1 MAGTDQTHLSASTS
15 TSHLANK
22 LKLVW
27 PRKGQ
32 LGGVELILSYI
43 IQIMNSNKLV
53 VGIKIT
59 NKEVRL
65 VLIHLFVNIQSGFG
79 RRQIVAFMR

>member
-43 IQIMNSNKLV
+43 IQIMNSNELV
-53 VGIKIT
+53 KIT

-65 VLIHLFVNIQSGFG
+65 VLIHLFVNIQSGFHVILTTYFV
-79 RRQIVAFMR
+79 QF